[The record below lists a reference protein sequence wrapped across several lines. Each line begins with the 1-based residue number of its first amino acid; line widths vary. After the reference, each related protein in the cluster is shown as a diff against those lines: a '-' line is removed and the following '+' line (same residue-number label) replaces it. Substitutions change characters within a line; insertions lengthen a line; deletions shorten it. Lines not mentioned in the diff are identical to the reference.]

1 MMRDMETLEIVL
13 EQYDDW
19 MKNHYEQLVQKYPHQ
34 AIAVVDDE
42 IVAVGKTEKE
52 VDEIARQR
60 YPDKIPFVT
69 TLPSEEDFVCLL

>member
-1 MMRDMETLEIVL
+1 MRNMESLEIL
-13 EQYDDW
+13 LDQYDDW
-19 MKNHYEQLVQKYPHQ
+19 MKNHYEQLVKEYPHK

-60 YPDKIPFVT
+60 YPGKIPFVT

>member
-1 MMRDMETLEIVL
+1 MESFEIILERYN
-13 EQYDDW
+13 EW
-19 MKNHYEQLVQKYPHQ
+19 MVDHYEQLVKKYPHK
-34 AIAVVDDE
+34 AIAVVEDE

-52 VDEIARQR
+52 VDEIARGK

>member
-1 MMRDMETLEIVL
+1 MESFERVL
-13 EQYDDW
+13 ERYNDW
-19 MKNHYEQLVQKYPHQ
+19 MVAHYEELVEKYPHK
-34 AIAVVDDE
+34 AIAVVEEE

-52 VDEIARQR
+52 VEEIARKR